1 MDFAN
6 FWFSSGAGGG
16 GGYQIDNSLRFRGP
30 LAFTDPSSASPQRL
44 TRTFGTPTNR
54 QVWTFSTWIKT
65 TGIAAAGGGGG
76 TPGYYH
82 CLIQGGDFAGALYSN
97 VSLYAVW
104 AGDTQAKAGSGA
116 MRDPGAWY
124 NIVFAFNG
132 SNCTIYRNGVS
143 LGTGGSAG
151 TSSFNTARAHTLFGV
166 ASGVSGQ
173 RTGFDGYAAETHFV
187 DGQALAATDFGE
199 FNDDGVWVPIDVTGL
214 TYGNNGFFLDFS
226 DPSNIG
232 ADRSGNGNNFTPTGF
247 ELTNTTSTLYDWM
260 EDSPTNNFSTLNPIL
275 GPNAININNANLQ
288 LVFANAGGSYAIPAT
303 IGADSGS
310 FYAEYTWQAVASGS
324 SCGVGIVDLDE
335 LTPTTEY
342 GVTGVSRVFYD
353 QRGRIRKDGTDI
365 ATGLD
370 TCLTPGDVT
379 GVAVDCTNGS
389 VSFYK
394 NGTLLHT
401 ETGLAYG
408 TYGFFYI
415 PNVGGSNN
423 TNTVAFNTGNRPF
436 IHTPPAG
443 FEPLSTA
450 ELPAV
455 AITNPSDHFQTILGP
470 GPGTGS
476 TTPIAIQYKTTAS
489 ADSPSATYQDE
500 VYGKPATD
508 LGGADGVHP
517 MFEWASRLVLEGHD
531 DWYIPARYEIEII
544 YRNLK
549 PTTTANSTSYGANPN
564 AVPPTSNY
572 TASVPAQTTVTAF
585 QSGGSEAFT
594 ATDYYWTATEGS
606 VNTNCAWMHGFDTG
620 YQRNSDIFK
629 NTTRYARAIRRVAFT
644 GSEPAIGAAYE
655 GGYFGGLIDAKA
667 TPDGTATHAL
677 IVASKEGGE
686 YGVATG
692 ILDVAQRTFPN
703 GLWWIKDRA
712 NANNHQL
719 VDSARGGNLALQSNT
734 TAVDGAY
741 SAPAGNSVAW
751 CWNAPDAFTSNA
763 GTIASSGRRN
773 VDAGFSI
780 VSYTGNGVNGATW
793 DHGLGVPPDLVIV
806 KNRDG
811 ELNWAVYHSGVDAT
825 APEDYWLLL
834 DDTNARVPNTTIWG
848 STAPTSTTVKVG
860 WLNETN
866 ANNNTYIAYCWAEV
880 EGYSKFGL
888 MTPNYNANGPFVYCG
903 FKPAFLLF
911 KNAERNG
918 TDWVLIDTARDSYN
932 YAGKALRPSQANSE
946 DAYAERLDILS
957 NGFKIRT
964 TDLNYN
970 GPDTSPGIIYAAFAE
985 HPFGGSNVSPSPAR

>member
-1 MDFAN
+1 
-6 FWFSSGAGGG
+6 
-16 GGYQIDNSLRFRGP
+16 
-30 LAFTDPSSASPQRL
+30 
-44 TRTFGTPTNR
+44 
-54 QVWTFSTWIKT
+54 
-65 TGIAAAGGGGG
+65 
-76 TPGYYH
+76 
-82 CLIQGGDFAGALYSN
+82 
-97 VSLYAVW
+97 
-104 AGDTQAKAGSGA
+104 
-116 MRDPGAWY
+116 
-124 NIVFAFNG
+124 
-132 SNCTIYRNGVS
+132 
-143 LGTGGSAG
+143 
-151 TSSFNTARAHTLFGV
+151 
-166 ASGVSGQ
+166 
-173 RTGFDGYAAETHFV
+173 
-187 DGQALAATDFGE
+187 
-199 FNDDGVWVPIDVTGL
+199 
-214 TYGNNGFFLDFS
+214 
-226 DPSNIG
+226 
-232 ADRSGNGNNFTPTGF
+232 
-247 ELTNTTSTLYDWM
+247 
-260 EDSPTNNFSTLNPIL
+260 
-275 GPNAININNANLQ
+275 
-288 LVFANAGGSYAIPAT
+288 
-303 IGADSGS
+303 
-310 FYAEYTWQAVASGS
+310 
-324 SCGVGIVDLDE
+324 
-335 LTPTTEY
+335 
-342 GVTGVSRVFYD
+342 
-353 QRGRIRKDGTDI
+353 
-365 ATGLD
+365 
-370 TCLTPGDVT
+370 
-379 GVAVDCTNGS
+379 
-389 VSFYK
+389 
-394 NGTLLHT
+394 
-401 ETGLAYG
+401 
-408 TYGFFYI
+408 
-415 PNVGGSNN
+415 
-423 TNTVAFNTGNRPF
+423 
-436 IHTPPAG
+436 
-443 FEPLSTA
+443 
-450 ELPAV
+450 
-455 AITNPSDHFQTILGP
+455 
-470 GPGTGS
+470 
-476 TTPIAIQYKTTAS
+476 
-489 ADSPSATYQDE
+489 
-500 VYGKPATD
+500 
-508 LGGADGVHP
+508 
-517 MFEWASRLVLEGHD
+517 
-531 DWYIPARYEIEII
+531 
-544 YRNLK
+544 
-549 PTTTANSTSYGANPN
+549 
-564 AVPPTSNY
+564 
-572 TASVPAQTTVTAF
+572 
-585 QSGGSEAFT
+585 
-594 ATDYYWTATEGS
+594 
-606 VNTNCAWMHGFDTG
+606 MHGFDTG

-667 TPDGTATHAL
+667 TPNGTATHAL
-677 IVASKEGGE
+677 IVAPKSGGE

-712 NANNHQL
+712 NSNNHQL
-719 VDSARGGNLALQSNT
+719 VDSVRGGNLALQSNT

-888 MTPNYNANGPFVYCG
+888 MSPNYKAHGPFVYCG